1 VFNIACLTF
10 IIAWCGCEDEPP
22 YSHHCVSVAVRMS
35 CLTVII
41 ACLSFIIAWCGCEDE
56 LCSTLRVLLSSLRG
70 VAVRMSRLT
79 VIIACLW
86 L

>member
-1 VFNIACLTF
+1 MFNIACLTF

-56 LCSTLRVLLSSLRG
+56 LPYSHHCVPF
-70 VAVRMSRLT
+70 VHHCV
-79 VIIACLW
+79 VW